1 MPDSLSRRGV
11 GGNGSSERDHTM
23 GAAGGFRGN
32 TGPPARFFYVA
43 IESYRLTEACKLQVL
58 AELAAAKGRA
68 DLAEDIRQVARIL
81 LGGAPLRQPSR
92 LTPAAVF
99 RAAAAR
105 SRGASPH

>member
-11 GGNGSSERDHTM
+11 DENRRSERDHTE
-23 GAAGGFRGN
+23 GAPRSLCGN
-32 TGPPARFFYVA
+32 TRPRARFFYVA

-58 AELAAAKGRA
+58 AELASAKGRS
-68 DLAEDIRQVARIL
+68 DLAEDIRQIARML

-92 LTPAAVF
+92 LTAAAVF

-105 SRGASPH
+105 NRGASPH

>member
-1 MPDSLSRRGV
+1 
-11 GGNGSSERDHTM
+11 
-23 GAAGGFRGN
+23 
-32 TGPPARFFYVA
+32 VA

-58 AELAAAKGRA
+58 AELAGAKGRA
-68 DLAEDIRQVARIL
+68 DLAEDIRQIARIL

-92 LTPAAVF
+92 LTAAAVF